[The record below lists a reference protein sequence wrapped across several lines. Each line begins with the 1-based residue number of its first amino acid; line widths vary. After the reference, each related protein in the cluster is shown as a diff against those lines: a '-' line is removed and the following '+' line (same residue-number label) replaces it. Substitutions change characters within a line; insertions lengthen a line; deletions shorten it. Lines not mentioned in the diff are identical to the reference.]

1 MTQRSSQ
8 TAASGNRNQRSG
20 TRSHSQARACSTLG
34 TWLALGLVS
43 GLGSGLVSC
52 APAAFGGVQVLPST
66 SSKPANSSPTGPL
79 VLTSAPSS
87 SLGEYAQ
94 EFMVPLE
101 TAGVKLELAAANAF
115 SYMGEDEKAFFQA
128 VDLFYTSHPGFC
140 PVEGGFLTGAKR
152 NFVTLA
158 ADVAGVQVWA
168 FAYDLSAKPKFR
180 GAFIP
185 GKSTKVLKVKP
196 CQTKSGS

>member
-1 MTQRSSQ
+1 MTRLQSQAAFGKNKRKQRCNERLMHQ
-8 TAASGNRNQRSG
+8 TDRQFR
-20 TRSHSQARACSTLG
+20 ARACTILG
-34 TWLALGLVS
+34 TLLAL
-43 GLGSGLVSC
+43 GLVSC
-52 APAAFGGVQVLPST
+52 APASFGGVQVLPST
-66 SSKPANSSPTGPL
+66 TKQPATSSAVGPL
-79 VLTSAPSS
+79 VLTSASASS
-87 SLGEYAQ
+87 ITEYVQ
-94 EFMVPLE
+94 EFTAPLE
-101 TAGVKLELAAANAF
+101 RAGVTLEVNKANAF
-115 SYMGEDEKAFFQA
+115 SYTGEDDKAFFQA

-185 GKSTKVLKVKP
+185 GKSTKVFKVKP

>member
-1 MTQRSSQ
+1 MNEHSALPHRHRRSS
-8 TAASGNRNQRSG
+8 R
-20 TRSHSQARACSTLG
+20 SQARACTTLG
-34 TWLALGLVS
+34 ACLALA
-43 GLGSGLVSC
+43 LVSC

-66 SSKPANSSPTGPL
+66 SNKPSNPSNTVPL
-79 VLTSAPSS
+79 VLNAAPASTV
-87 SLGEYAQ
+87 LEYTQ
-94 EFMVPLE
+94 EFVTPLE
-101 TAGVKLELAAANAF
+101 SAGVKLELSNANAF
-115 SYMGEDEKAFFQA
+115 TYAGEDEKAFFQA

-158 ADVAGVQVWA
+158 ADSGGVQVWA
-168 FAYDLSAKPKFR
+168 FAYDLASKPKFR

-185 GKSTKVLKVKP
+185 GKSGKVLKVKP